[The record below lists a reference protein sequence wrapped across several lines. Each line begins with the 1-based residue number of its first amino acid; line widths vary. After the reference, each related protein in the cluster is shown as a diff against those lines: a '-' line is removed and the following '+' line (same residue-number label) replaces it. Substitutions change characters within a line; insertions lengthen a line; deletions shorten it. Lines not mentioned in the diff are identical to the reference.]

1 MNFLTK
7 ATSQVVELFRT
18 MTPGA
23 RITAGLL
30 LVAIVVSLAYLFQHQ
45 VRGGEEYLLG
55 GHVFDQTEINRMTAA
70 FATAGLTDW
79 DDSGNR
85 IRVPRS
91 QKFNYLAALAA
102 NNALP
107 KDFDSYFSDMLNQD
121 NWFES
126 NEQRRL
132 RVQFLKEQQAAK
144 MIAAMKGIEKAI
156 VKFAEP
162 NARGFEKK
170 EPARATVAVQSA
182 GTRLLDRQ
190 QIEVIRNS
198 LEGFGVSS
206 ENVVVTDLGGAT
218 YPGRRG
224 DGMPEAEDHLYT
236 DAKSMYEQ
244 LWQEK
249 IQEMVSHYG
258 AVKVG
263 VNVVLDSTLNHT
275 TQSREYKGQPTTLE
289 ASEFKKES
297 TSKKPGPG
305 GRPGLEP
312 NQGAPGN
319 RRVTVDQVASSEA
332 TDNETRNDTRSVV
345 GEIQE
350 TRQSAPL
357 LPKFVSATIA
367 IPESYFEKLWF
378 ARWRKEHPDETTEPK
393 TPVAD
398 ELKRLVADE
407 KRKIEEQV
415 VNLLHPVPPGDD
427 KFSPVKVDTYADL
440 PATEVEAP
448 SLSHTA
454 TTWLAD
460 NWQTLGM
467 IGVGLVCLVFLRG
480 MIKSATT
487 SPTPWQ
493 GAPAADLSLV
503 VAETPSQAE
512 EGEEE
517 VAEGSGK
524 KRFRVSGL
532 DLRQD
537 LVEMVKEDPDAA
549 ANVLRGWIGEA
560 A

>member
-7 ATSQVVELFRT
+7 ASSQVIELFRT

-30 LVAIVVSLAYLFQHQ
+30 LVAIVVALAYLFRHQ
-45 VRGGEEYLLG
+45 VTAGDEYLLG

-79 DDSGNR
+79 DDTGNR

-91 QKFNYLAALAA
+91 QKFSYLAALATD
-102 NNALP
+102 NALP
-107 KDFDSYFSDMLNQD
+107 KDFDSYFSDMLAQD

-126 NEQRRL
+126 NDQRRL

-144 MIAAMKGIEKAI
+144 MISAMKGIEKAI

-162 NARGFEKK
+162 STRGFDKQ

-182 GTRLLDRQ
+182 GSRMLDRQ
-190 QIEVIRNS
+190 QIEAIRNS
-198 LEGFGVSS
+198 LDGFGVSP

-218 YPGRRG
+218 YPGRRA

-249 IQEMVSHYG
+249 IQDMVSHYG

-289 ASEFKKES
+289 ASEFRKES
-297 TSKKPGPG
+297 ASKKPGPG

-319 RRVTVDQVASSEA
+319 RRLTVDEVASSES
-332 TDNETRNDTRSVV
+332 TDSESRNDTRSVV

-367 IPESYFEKLWF
+367 IPESYFRKLWF
-378 ARWRKEHPDETTEPK
+378 ARWRETNPDDAEEPK
-393 TPVAD
+393 TPVPD
-398 ELKRLVADE
+398 ELRRLVDEE
-407 KRKIEEQV
+407 KRKIEDQV

-440 PATEVEAP
+440 PAPAP
-448 SLSHTA
+448 EEPGLSSTA
-454 TTWLAD
+454 MTWLAE

-467 IGVGLVCLVFLRG
+467 IGVGLVCLVMLRG
-480 MIKSATT
+480 MVKSATT
-487 SPTPWQ
+487 SPTPWSA
-493 GAPAADLSLV
+493 GPAADLSLV
-503 VAETPSQAE
+503 TTEVPSAAE
-512 EGEEE
+512 EPEDETGES
-517 VAEGSGK
+517 AGK

-537 LVEMVKEDPDAA
+537 LVDMVKEDPDAA